1 MDNKSDDQSLVTKDT
16 IDDNRKISDEKIKE
30 YYSKLDQK
38 DSKLDK
44 IMEMIKTTMVQKKN
58 QIPLQTIWLQQR
70 PSKILL

>member
-1 MDNKSDDQSLVTKDT
+1 MDNKSDYQSLVTKDT